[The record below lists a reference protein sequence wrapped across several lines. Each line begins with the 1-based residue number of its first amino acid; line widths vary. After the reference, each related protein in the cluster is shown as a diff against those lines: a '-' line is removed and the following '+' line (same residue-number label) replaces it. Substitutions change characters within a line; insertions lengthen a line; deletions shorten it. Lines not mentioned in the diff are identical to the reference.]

1 MMVPSALPVTSS
13 VSLSL
18 RCEMQWN
25 TVPFIMWYPSR
36 RSFLMSI
43 VTVLLSRPHEC
54 SRCGCV
60 SSTHSPDTALL
71 CSVNCVSSSRF
82 AADHSRTAPSSP
94 PVAIIVGVV
103 QLAVTVPRCAV
114 VRCQIWSP
122 LCASKPR
129 TPPSDHPV
137 TSVSSLI
144 SSSDDGF
151 AEGTLERQRDE

>member
-1 MMVPSALPVTSS
+1 MGAGASKK
-13 VSLSL
+13 
-18 RCEMQWN
+18 
-25 TVPFIMWYPSR
+25 
-36 RSFLMSI
+36 
-43 VTVLLSRPHEC
+43 
-54 SRCGCV
+54 
-60 SSTHSPDTALL
+60 
-71 CSVNCVSSSRF
+71 VNPGLAELVA
-82 AADHSRTAPSSP
+82 AADTDKDG
-94 PVAIIVGVV
+94 IISVEELDAMLQETGIDWPRKRKEKLLGALDEDGDGKVGLAELVKGTEQLLAVLEKLHAMGVV